1 MLAKLLRADLLRP
14 NLVTPGTL
22 ADLSLDHLAGC
33 GIEALVLDVDRT
45 ILPRRHPQLP
55 PLVEV
60 WLREAARRFPVH
72 LLSNNPSRRRIGA
85 VAEPFGLPYIT
96 SASKPR
102 SGALRQVLAE
112 LGRPPDKVAMVGDR
126 IFTDVLAGNR
136 LGLYTVLIKPMGADD
151 TPCLQDRLQGFEI
164 RLARL
169 AGASLR

>member
-1 MLAKLLRADLLRP
+1 MLASLFRTELLRP

-22 ADLSLDHLAGC
+22 VDLSLDHLADQ
-33 GIEALVLDVDRT
+33 GIEALILDVDRT
-45 ILPRRHPQLP
+45 ILPRRYPQLP

-60 WLREAARRFPVH
+60 WLRDAARRFPVH

-85 VAEPFGLPYIT
+85 VAEPFGLPYTT

-102 SGALRQVLAE
+102 SGALRQVLAG
-112 LGRPPDKVAMVGDR
+112 LALPPEKVAMVGDR

-136 LGLYTVLIKPMGADD
+136 LGLYTVLIKPMGADGS
-151 TPCLQDRLQGFEI
+151 PCRQDRLQGIEI

-169 AGASLR
+169 AGAALR

>member
-14 NLVTPGTL
+14 NLGTSGTL
-22 ADLSLDHLAGC
+22 VDLSLDQLAGL
-33 GIEALVLDVDRT
+33 GIAALVLDVDRT

-55 PLVEV
+55 PLAEI
-60 WLREAARRFPVH
+60 WLQEAARRFPVH
-72 LLSNNPSRRRIGA
+72 LFSNNPSRRRIGA
-85 VAEPFGLPYIT
+85 VAEPFGLPYTT

-112 LGRPPDKVAMVGDR
+112 LGLPHDTVAMVGDR

-136 LGLYTVLIKPMGADD
+136 LGLYTVLIKPMGADGS
-151 TPCLQDRLQGFEI
+151 PCRQDRLQGFEL

-169 AGASLR
+169 AGASVR

>member
-1 MLAKLLRADLLRP
+1 MLSKLLRADLLRP
-14 NLVTPGTL
+14 DLVTPGTL
-22 ADLSLDHLAGC
+22 VDLSLDHLAGC
-33 GIEALVLDVDRT
+33 GIRALVLDVDRT

-60 WLREAARRFPVH
+60 WLREATRRFPVH

-85 VAEPFGLPYIT
+85 VAEPFGLPFTT

-112 LGRPPDKVAMVGDR
+112 LGLPHASVAMVGDR
-126 IFTDVLAGNR
+126 LFTDVLAGNR
-136 LGLYTVLIKPMGADD
+136 LGLYTVLIKPMGADGS
-151 TPCLQDRLQGFEI
+151 PCHQDRLQGLEI

-169 AGASLR
+169 AGMALH

>member
-1 MLAKLLRADLLRP
+1 MLRTLLRADLLRP
-14 NLVTPGTL
+14 DLVIPGTL
-22 ADLSLDHLAGC
+22 VDLSLDHLAGS
-33 GIEALVLDVDRT
+33 GIRALVLDVDRT

-85 VAEPFGLPYIT
+85 VAEPFGLPYTT

-112 LGRPPDKVAMVGDR
+112 LALPSASVAMVGDR
-126 IFTDVLAGNR
+126 IFTDVLVGNR
-136 LGLYTVLIKPMGADD
+136 LGLFTVLIKPMGADG
-151 TPCLQDRLQGFEI
+151 TPCHLDRLQGLEI

-169 AGASLR
+169 AGMALH